1 MIKYNPLIKRV
12 IFACTLF
19 AYTPLPSLAS
29 QLEEVIVSGTRLPAS
44 ATSLA
49 GSWSLVKEDELE
61 LVRAGHIQELLER
74 LPGVNLHR
82 NNGQEYLPSIRS
94 PVLSGPGACGSF
106 VMAEDGIPLRPAGFC
121 NVNELFE
128 AHSEQASRIEVAR
141 GPGITLY
148 GSNAMHGVI
157 NIISP
162 ATIGGDN
169 RAGVDISSLD
179 SQQLR
184 LHAAEG
190 SAAAAV
196 TLTHDEGFRDDYGV
210 DQQKIS
216 LKYGYKGE
224 GFTATTGFT
233 GINLNQET
241 AGYIEG
247 TDSFKV
253 TSIAESNPNPEAY
266 RDAWAT
272 RLWTRIEDEGEQPD
286 WVITP
291 YARKSQMTFL
301 QHFLPGQPIE
311 ENGQQSVGIQSSYYF
326 RSENTTV
333 ITGLDVEW
341 VDGWLEQYQTG
352 PTQGSAFLTATIPQG
367 HHYDYDIE
375 GVQAAPFIQWQW
387 QLDALTLN
395 AGLRY
400 EYLTYDYDNNM
411 LTGRTRD
418 DGTDCNFGGCRYRR
432 PADSKDT
439 FTNLSPSLGL
449 SYDLNETNRVTLQLA
464 RGFRAPQAVE
474 LYRLQREQSIAD
486 LESEELDSIELGF
499 RGDTGDL
506 AYDIAFYAMKKDNV
520 IYRDSD
526 FYTISDGET
535 EHLGMEVS
543 LRYQVSDSLALL
555 VSGTEARHEYK
566 NNPLLA
572 SVDVDGNDVDSA
584 PHRFGSVQ
592 LQWQPTDTLFTELS
606 WQHMGA
612 YYTDPE
618 NLHSYGGHDLLNLR
632 ASWQATQNASISAR
646 LTNVTDR
653 KYAKRADYSSFGG
666 DRYFPG
672 QPRAL
677 SVSLDYL
684 W

>member
-1 MIKYNPLIKRV
+1 MIKIRILVTP
-12 IFACTLF
+12 TL
-19 AYTPLPSLAS
+19 LAS
-29 QLEEVIVSGTRLPAS
+29 SLVMSTSALSGSPALEEVIVSGTRLPTSTA
-44 ATSLA
+44 SLA
-49 GSWSLVKEDELE
+49 GSWSLIKEEEVALI
-61 LVRAGHIQELLER
+61 RAGHIQELLER

-157 NIISP
+157 NIIGP
-162 ATIGGDN
+162 ATIDGKTSVGLD
-169 RAGVDISSLD
+169 VSSLD

-184 LHAAEG
+184 LHTAQDN
-190 SAAAAV
+190 AAASV
-196 TLTHDEGFRDDYGV
+196 TLTRDEGFRDDYGV
-210 DQQKIS
+210 DQQKLS
-216 LKYGYKGE
+216 LKYAHKGE

-233 GINLNQET
+233 GVNLNQET

-247 TDSFKV
+247 TDSYKI

-272 RLWTRIEDEGEQPD
+272 RLWTRIEDNDREPA
-286 WVITP
+286 WVVTP
-291 YARKSQMTFL
+291 YARNSQMTFL

-311 ENGQQSVGIQSSYYF
+311 ENAQTSLGIQSSYYF
-326 RSENTTV
+326 RGQNTLV
-333 ITGLDVEW
+333 ITGLDLEW
-341 VDGWLEQYQTG
+341 VDGSLEQYQLSPTTG
-352 PTQGSAFLTATIPQG
+352 SPFLVATIPQG
-367 HHYDYDIE
+367 YHYDYDVE
-375 GVQAAPFIQWQW
+375 GLQAAPFVQWQY
-387 QLDALTLN
+387 QINGLTLN

-400 EYLTYDYDNNM
+400 EYLAYDYDNNM
-411 LTGRTRD
+411 STGRTKE
-418 DGTDCNFGGCRYRR
+418 DGTECGFGGCRYTR
-432 PADSKDT
+432 PANSKDT
-439 FTNLSPSLGL
+439 FSNLSPSVGL
-449 SYDLNETNRVTLQLA
+449 TYDLDDANRVSLQLA

-474 LYRLQREQSIAD
+474 LYRLQREQVVAD
-486 LESEELDSIELGF
+486 LDSEELDSLELAF
-499 RGDTGDL
+499 RGEIGDL
-506 AYDIAFYAMKKDNV
+506 TYDIALYAMRKDNV

-535 EHLGMEVS
+535 EHRGVEVAM
-543 LRYQVSDSLALL
+543 RYQVTDSLALL
-555 VSGTEARHEYK
+555 VAATEARHEYK

-572 SVDVDGNDVDSA
+572 SVDVDGKDVDSA
-584 PHRFGSVQ
+584 PRRFGNMQ
-592 LQWQPTDTLFTELS
+592 LQWRPSDTLFTELS
-606 WQHMGA
+606 WQHMGS

-618 NLHSYGGHDLLNLR
+618 NLHSYEGHNLLNMR
-632 ASWQATQNASISAR
+632 ATWQASPQSSISAR
-646 LTNVTDR
+646 LTNMTDR
-653 KYAKRADYSSFGG
+653 KYAKRADYTSFGG

-672 QPRAL
+672 QPREF

>member
-1 MIKYNPLIKRV
+1 MDGSNI
-12 IFACTLF
+12 T
-19 AYTPLPSLAS
+19 
-29 QLEEVIVSGTRLPAS
+29 
-44 ATSLA
+44 
-49 GSWSLVKEDELE
+49 GSWSLIKKDELE
-61 LVRAGHIQELLER
+61 LIRAGHIQELLER

-162 ATIGGDN
+162 ATIGGN
-169 RAGVDISSLD
+169 NSAGVDISSLD

-184 LHAAEG
+184 LHAAG
-190 SAAAAV
+190 DRSAAAV
-196 TLTHDEGFRDDYGV
+196 TLTHDDGFRDDYGV

-216 LKYGYKGE
+216 LKHVLK
-224 GFTATTGFT
+224 TKALIATTGFT
-233 GINLNQET
+233 GVNLNQET

-247 TDSFKV
+247 TDSYKIR
-253 TSIAESNPNPEAY
+253 SIAESNPNPEAY

-272 RLWTRIEDEGEQPD
+272 RLWTRIEDNKELPD
-286 WVITP
+286 WVLTP

-311 ENGQQSVGIQSSYYF
+311 ENAQTSLGFQSSYYF
-326 RSENTTV
+326 RGENTTV

-341 VDGWLEQYQTG
+341 VDGALEQYQLG
-352 PTQGSAFLTATIPQG
+352 PTTGSPFLVATIPEG
-367 HHYDYDIE
+367 YHYDYDVE
-375 GVQAAPFIQWQW
+375 GLQAAPFVQWQW
-387 QLDALTLN
+387 HMGVLNLN

-400 EYLTYDYDNNM
+400 EYLAYDYDNNM
-411 LTGRTRD
+411 LTGRTKD

-449 SYDLNETNRVTLQLA
+449 AYEFNASNRVTLQLA

-474 LYRLQREQSIAD
+474 LYRLQREQEVAD
-486 LESEELDSIELGF
+486 LNSEELDSVEFGF

-506 AYDIAFYAMKKDNV
+506 TYDIAFYAMKKDNV

-535 EHLGMEVS
+535 EHLGVEVS
-543 LRYQVSDSLALL
+543 LRYQVSDRLALL
-555 VSGTEARHEYK
+555 ASGTEARHEYK

-572 SVDVDGNDVDSA
+572 SVDVNGNDVDSA

-618 NLHSYGGHDLLNLR
+618 NQHSYDGHDLLNLR